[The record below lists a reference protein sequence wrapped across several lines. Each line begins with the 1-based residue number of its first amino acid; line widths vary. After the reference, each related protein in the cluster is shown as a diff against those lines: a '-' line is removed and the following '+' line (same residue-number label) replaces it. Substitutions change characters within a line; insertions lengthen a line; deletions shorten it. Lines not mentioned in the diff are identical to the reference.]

1 MNSKGLKSSIRKRH
15 KWRDEEIQYL
25 REIANGKL
33 LDEIVC
39 AFNCKFGCKFTP
51 GQVRGALD
59 RNGIKMGTKLSW
71 IKDVGS
77 ESIGRHEYVE
87 IKVSK
92 NEWVLKH
99 RYIYEQH
106 FGKIQGNNQIIF
118 LDGDKTNFNID
129 NLKEVTREQM
139 AVINK
144 YKLKCN
150 DADLTKVGIQVANL
164 IMKTNEIKREM
175 KK

>member
-1 MNSKGLKSSIRKRH
+1 MNKGQCKKNISKRH
-15 KWRDEEIQYL
+15 KWKDEEIQYL
-25 REIANGKL
+25 KEIANGKL
-33 LDEIVC
+33 LNEIVC
-39 AFNCKFGCKFTP
+39 AFNCKFGYEFTP

-71 IKDVGS
+71 IKDIGS
-77 ESIGRHEYVE
+77 ETIGRHEYVE
-87 IKVSK
+87 VKVSK
-92 NEWVLKH
+92 DKWVLKH
-99 RYIYEQH
+99 RHIYEKY

-150 DADLTKVGIQVANL
+150 DADLTKIGVQVADL
-164 IMKTNEIKREM
+164 IMKTNEAKRMM